1 MITKEELAGRLAEII
16 KRAESRNFHIGQ
28 DEVRQFFPE
37 EDLSEEQI
45 KLVYDYLLAKKV
57 VVEGYLKE
65 ASGENGAGEESGLSE
80 ADRRYVEEYKEMLAA
95 VEPERPGERA
105 RLFRELAGGERPARD
120 RLSELLLPEV
130 LQEARDFLVEEILL
144 SDLVQ
149 EGSLCLLTA
158 LEGLQ
163 GKTEME
169 PDAAEK
175 RVMQE
180 IRQGMQAL
188 AEQQKDVK
196 SRDRRMVGRVQEL
209 KDNVEVLKDEMGRKV
224 YLDELAD
231 FMNITEEEAEAIL
244 KLAGEEVPREE

>member
-1 MITKEELAGRLAEII
+1 MLRRLYGTEGAGISTERKEQEHDNERRAGRSAGGNNKAGREPEFSY
-16 KRAESRNFHIGQ
+16 RQG
-28 DEVRQFFPE
+28 EVRQFFPE

-65 ASGENGAGEESGLSE
+65 ASGENGAGEEPGLSE

-130 LQEARDFLVEEILL
+130 LQAARGFLVEEILL

-149 EGSLCLLTA
+149 E
-158 LEGLQ
+158 
-163 GKTEME
+163 
-169 PDAAEK
+169 AAS
-175 RVMQE
+175 
-180 IRQGMQAL
+180 A
-188 AEQQKDVK
+188 
-196 SRDRRMVGRVQEL
+196 
-209 KDNVEVLKDEMGRKV
+209 
-224 YLDELAD
+224 
-231 FMNITEEEAEAIL
+231 F
-244 KLAGEEVPREE
+244 